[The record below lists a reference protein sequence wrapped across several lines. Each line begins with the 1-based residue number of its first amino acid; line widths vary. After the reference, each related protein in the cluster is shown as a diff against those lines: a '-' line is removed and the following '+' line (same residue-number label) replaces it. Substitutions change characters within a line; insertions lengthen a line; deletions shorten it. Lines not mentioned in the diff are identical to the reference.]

1 MIQDDLEP
9 LITRCPNCGTRF
21 RVTES
26 QLAVAAGRVRC
37 GACLT
42 VFEGTEHLLFGEEMV
57 SREENAGA
65 ALDELLDELAESGA
79 GLPGEGSED
88 AARRAAESA
97 AGSELDVAPQ
107 IYGGF
112 EEDEAP
118 GADVPGPDV
127 PEPGEAVDREN
138 AGETESEH
146 AVVDDVMSTEPA
158 EDWDWALDGAE
169 EWRGDSAPEDLEQT
183 GDDDVRTGEE
193 PVVALAEV
201 EASAADAL
209 PWDEAA
215 ADRDQAEGLR
225 PAEISFAPEPRRWW
239 VGVVAGLFGLA
250 LILQVFYFQLPSW
263 SRDPGLRP
271 IYETACAWLGCELPV
286 MRDISRMS
294 ARNLVV
300 RSHPDLDNALIVDA
314 VIVNGADYAQPYP
327 DLELRFTAVGGLL
340 VAGRRFR
347 PDEYLNG
354 EDVDVTNM
362 PPNTPVQVSL
372 EIEDPGP
379 DAVNYVLKFR

>member
-1 MIQDDLEP
+1 M
-9 LITRCPNCGTRF
+9 
-21 RVTES
+21 TES

-65 ALDELLDELAESGA
+65 ALDELLDELADSGA
-79 GLPGEGSED
+79 GLPGEESDD
-88 AARRAAESA
+88 AARHAAA
-97 AGSELDVAPQ
+97 SELDVTPQ

-112 EEDEAP
+112 EED
-118 GADVPGPDV
+118 DVPGPGM
-127 PEPGEAVDREN
+127 PEPGELEPGEVVDSET
-138 AGETESEH
+138 AGEPGSEQV
-146 AVVDDVMSTEPA
+146 AADDGTPTEPG
-158 EDWDWALDGAE
+158 EDWDWALEGAGEWLGDG
-169 EWRGDSAPEDLEQT
+169 APEDRE
-183 GDDDVRTGEE
+183 RTT
-193 PVVALAEV
+193 A
-201 EASAADAL
+201 
-209 PWDEAA
+209 DEAETGVESA
-215 ADRDQAEGLR
+215 LVQADDAPPWGEAGSAPDQAEEMG
-225 PAEISFAPEPRRWW
+225 PVEISFAPEPRRWW
-239 VGVVAGLFGLA
+239 VGLVAGLFGLA
-250 LILQVFYFQLPSW
+250 LIFQVFYFQLPSW

-271 IYETACAWLGCELPV
+271 IYETACSWLGCELPA

-314 VIVNGADYAQPYP
+314 VIVNGADYAQPFP

-347 PDEYLNG
+347 PDEYLSG
-354 EDVDVTNM
+354 DDVDATNM

>member
-1 MIQDDLEP
+1 VIQDDLEP

-57 SREENAGA
+57 PREENAGA
-65 ALDELLDELAESGA
+65 ALDELLDELADSGA
-79 GLPGEGSED
+79 GLPGEESDD
-88 AARRAAESA
+88 AARHATGSA
-97 AGSELDVAPQ
+97 VASELDVTPQ

-118 GADVPGPDV
+118 GSGGP
-127 PEPGEAVDREN
+127 ETGEAVDREK
-138 AGETESEH
+138 AGGTGSEH
-146 AVVDDVMSTEPA
+146 VAVDDGTSTEPA
-158 EDWDWALDGAE
+158 EDWDWALDGAG
-169 EWRGDSAPEDLEQT
+169 EWLGDGAPENRDQT
-183 GDDDVRTGEE
+183 GDEIAAAAEE
-193 PVVALAEV
+193 PEVALAEV
-201 EASAADAL
+201 EASAADAQ

-215 ADRDQAEGLR
+215 SDRDEAEGAS
-225 PAEISFAPEPRRWW
+225 PVEISFAPEPRRWW
-239 VGVVAGLFGLA
+239 VGLVAGLFGLA
-250 LILQVFYFQLPSW
+250 LIFQVFYFQLPSW

-271 IYETACAWLGCELPV
+271 IYETACSWLGCELPA

-314 VIVNGADYAQPYP
+314 VIVNGADYAQPFP

-354 EDVDVTNM
+354 DDVDVTNM